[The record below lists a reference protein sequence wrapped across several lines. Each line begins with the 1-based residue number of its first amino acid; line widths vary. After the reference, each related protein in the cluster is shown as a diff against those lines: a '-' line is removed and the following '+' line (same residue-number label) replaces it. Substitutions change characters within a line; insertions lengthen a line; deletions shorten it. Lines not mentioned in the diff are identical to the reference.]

1 VKQPF
6 LRDTDPLIYVGNQ
19 ENPQRRRS
27 FTVLGLY
34 YPQIGEADP
43 GLF

>member
-6 LRDTDPLIYVGNQ
+6 LRDTDPLTNVGNQ

-43 GLF
+43 GPF